1 MMKKTIINTDALLE
15 ASEGFHNAKPFHHC
29 IVDGFI
35 SDDYL
40 ESLSKEFLSYDSEKW
55 FVYKNALEHKKALN
69 DWNAFPP
76 TTYKLFSYLNS
87 PEFVDF
93 LGNLLQV
100 KLYPDNGL
108 HGGGWHIH
116 GKGGILNPHLDY
128 NIHPKLGLKRKIN
141 IIIYFSNTLTEENG
155 GHLGLWNHDDKSN
168 GPGTIQSEITPKFNR
183 AVIFDTTQNSWHGI
197 SRKLDVPDGVFRK
210 SFAIY
215 YLCEPSDGDDMRYRA
230 LYAPT
235 EDQKG
240 NEEIISLIKKRAD
253 LVKST
258 HTYIL

>member
-1 MMKKTIINTDALLE
+1 MNKPIINISALSK
-15 ASEGFHNAKPFHHC
+15 ASKNFHNAKPFHHC
-29 IVDGFI
+29 IVDDFI
-35 SDDYL
+35 SEDYL
-40 ESLSKEFLSYDSEKW
+40 NSLSNEFLSYDSEKW

-76 TTYKLFSYLNS
+76 ATYKLFSYLNS
-87 PEFVDF
+87 SEFVDY
-93 LGNLLQV
+93 LSDLLQI

-141 IIIYFSNTLTEENG
+141 IIIYFSSKLTEANG
-155 GHLGLWNHDDKSN
+155 GHLGLWEHDSKSN
-168 GPGTIQSEITPKFNR
+168 GPGKIQSEITPKFNR

-197 SRKLDVPDGVFRK
+197 SRRLDVPDDVFRK

-215 YLCEPSDGDDMRYRA
+215 YLCQPNLDDDRRYRA

-240 NEEIISLIKKRAD
+240 NTEIEELIRKRAD
-253 LVKST
+253 IEKSKM
-258 HTYIL
+258 TYIA

>member
-1 MMKKTIINTDALLE
+1 MSTPIINIDALSE
-15 ASEGFHNAKPFHHC
+15 ASKHFRDAKPFHHC
-29 IVDGFI
+29 IVDNFI
-35 SDDYL
+35 SEEYIAAL
-40 ESLSKEFLSYDSEKW
+40 TNEFLPYDSEKW
-55 FVYKNALEHKKALN
+55 YVYKNALEHKKALN

-76 TTYKLFSYLNS
+76 TTYKLFAYLNS
-87 PEFVDF
+87 ADFVNYLSNILDI
-93 LGNLLQV
+93 

-116 GKGGILNPHLDY
+116 GKGGCLNPHLDY

-155 GHLGLWNHDDKSN
+155 GHLGLWNHDTKTN
-168 GPGTIQSEITPKFNR
+168 EPTTIHSEIKPKFNR

-197 SRKLDVPDGVFRK
+197 SRKLTVPDNVFRK

-215 YLCEPSDGDDMRYRA
+215 YLCEPSNGDDMRFRA

-235 EDQKG
+235 EEQKG
-240 NEEIISLIKKRAD
+240 NHEILSLIKKRAD
-253 LVKST
+253 LINSMQ
-258 HTYIL
+258 TYIS

>member
-1 MMKKTIINTDALLE
+1 MKKPIINIIQLSE
-15 ASEGFHNAKPFHHC
+15 ASKTFHNSEPFNHC
-29 IVDGFI
+29 IVDSFI
-35 SDDYL
+35 SEDYL
-40 ESLSKEFLSYDSEKW
+40 TSLSNEFLSYDSSKW

-76 TTYKLFSYLNS
+76 ATYQLFSYLNS
-87 PEFVDF
+87 AEFVNY
-93 LGNLLQV
+93 LSHLLKI
-100 KLYPDNGL
+100 KLYPDHGL

-141 IIIYFSNTLTEENG
+141 IIIYFSDTLTEENG
-155 GHLGLWNHDDKSN
+155 GHLGLWSHNNETN
-168 GPGTIQSEITPKFNR
+168 GPGKIQREISPGFNR

-197 SRKLDVPDGVFRK
+197 SRKLEVSDNVFRK
-210 SFAIY
+210 SFAAY
-215 YLCEPSDGDDMRYRA
+215 YLCEPSSCDDVRYRA

-235 EDQKG
+235 EAQRD

-253 LVKST
+253 LVKSLQ
-258 HTYIL
+258 TYIS

>member
-1 MMKKTIINTDALLE
+1 MNKPIINIDALSE
-15 ASEGFHNAKPFHHC
+15 ASKEFRNSKPFHHC
-29 IVDGFI
+29 IVDNFITEGFL
-35 SDDYL
+35 D
-40 ESLSKEFLSYDSEKW
+40 SLSNEFLSYDSEKW

-87 PEFVDF
+87 AEFVGY
-93 LGNLLQV
+93 LSNLLQV
-100 KLYPDNGL
+100 KLHPDNGL

-116 GKGGILNPHLDY
+116 GKGGVLNPHLDY

-155 GHLGLWNHDDKSN
+155 GHLGLWDHDTKSN

-197 SRKLDVPDGVFRK
+197 SRKLNVPDDVFRK

-215 YLCEPSDGDDMRYRA
+215 YLCEPSEGDDMRLRA

-235 EDQKG
+235 EEQKG
-240 NEEIISLIKKRAD
+240 NAEIEELIKKRAD
-253 LVKST
+253 IAKSLQ
-258 HTYIL
+258 TYVL